1 MNRVEITKKTE
12 YAISALIE
20 LARNP
25 GEYISSK
32 EIAHRQDIPVNFLP
46 QIIALLGTAGW
57 VEGVRGPGG
66 GVKLLVDPDSISVK
80 DVIELIEG
88 KVAISRCLTSEL
100 GCSRL
105 GRCPLHSVW
114 REAQTAL
121 MGVLGRKTIA
131 ELAVEEQGLATASEG
146 DQA

>member
-1 MNRVEITKKTE
+1 MEITKKTE

-20 LARNP
+20 LAMNM
-25 GEYISSK
+25 GTYISSK
-32 EIAHRQDIPVNFLP
+32 EIAQRQDIPANFLP
-46 QIIALLGTAGW
+46 QIMALLGTAGW

-66 GVKLLVDPDSISVK
+66 GVRMIVDPASISVK

-88 KVAISRCLTSEL
+88 RVAISRCLTNEM

-114 REAQTAL
+114 QDAQTAL
-121 MGVLGRKTIA
+121 MGVLIRTTIA
-131 ELAVEEQGLATASEG
+131 NLAEEEKLMKPQPA
-146 DQA
+146 DN

>member
-1 MNRVEITKKTE
+1 VEITKKTE

-20 LARNP
+20 LAQNP

-46 QIIALLGTAGW
+46 QIIALLGTEGW

-66 GVKLLVDPDSISVK
+66 GVKLLVDANSISVR

-88 KVAISRCLTSEL
+88 RVAISRCLTNEL

-114 REAQTAL
+114 QEAQTAL
-121 MGVLGRKTIA
+121 MGVLERITIGQ
-131 ELAVEEQGLATASEG
+131 LADEEKALRAASESE
-146 DQA
+146 

>member
-1 MNRVEITKKTE
+1 MNSVEVTKKTE

-20 LARNP
+20 LALNP

-32 EIAHRQDIPVNFLP
+32 EIALRQEIPVNFLP
-46 QIIALLGTAGW
+46 QIIALLGTEGW

-66 GVKLLVDPDSISVK
+66 GVRLLADPNSISVK

-88 KVAISRCLTSEL
+88 RVAISRCLTNEL

-114 REAQTAL
+114 QEAQSAL
-121 MGVLGRKTIA
+121 VNVLANITIA
-131 ELAVEEQGLATASEG
+131 KLAEQEKDFMAQKETN
-146 DQA
+146 

>member
-1 MNRVEITKKTE
+1 MEITKKTE

-20 LARNP
+20 LAQNP

-32 EIAHRQDIPVNFLP
+32 EIAHRQEIPVNFLP
-46 QIIALLGTAGW
+46 QIIALTWTEGI
-57 VEGVRGPGG
+57 VEGERGPGG
-66 GVKLLVDPDSISVK
+66 GGRLLVDPNSISVK

-88 KVAISRCLTSEL
+88 RVAISRCLTNEL

-114 REAQTAL
+114 QEAQTAL
-121 MGVLGRKTIA
+121 MGVLGRITIA
-131 ELAVEEQGLATASEG
+131 RLTEQEKALTSASEA
-146 DQA
+146 D